1 MDRPRELGIDL
12 LGARNT
18 AIRELVTQVPA
29 PVVAE
34 MLGYSDQV
42 TQRHA
47 DLASE
52 PWGRYVS
59 APRPSI

>member
-1 MDRPRELGIDL
+1 MDRLRDLGINL

-18 AIRELVTQVPA
+18 ALRELVTQVPA

-34 MLGYSDQV
+34 LLGYSDKVMQK
-42 TQRHA
+42 HA

-52 PWGRYVS
+52 PWGRYVLAS
-59 APRPSI
+59 RPNT